1 MKSFY
6 QNFINNLEYNSAED
20 LLYEKPYVEVTNNI
34 EINVWP
40 EYITKKSTPQGDIFI
55 WAYHILISNKSI
67 DIVKLTHRYWRII
80 DEAGNIQEVDDEGVV
95 GEKPEIKPDS
105 SFQYTSAVHL
115 KLPSGIMMGKYKMQK
130 LTNNDSKIEQEFSA
144 IIPAFSLDLPNNKKI
159 LN

>member
-6 QNFINNLEYNSAED
+6 QNFINNLEFNSSED
-20 LLYEKPYVEVTNNI
+20 LLHEKPYVETTNNI

-40 EYITKKSTPQGDIFI
+40 EYITKKSTAQGDIFI
-55 WAYHILISNKSI
+55 WAYHVLIANKSI
-67 DIVKLTHRYWRII
+67 DIVKLTHRYWRIV
-80 DEAGNIQEVDDEGVV
+80 DEAGNVQEVDDEGVV

-115 KLPSGIMMGKYKMQK
+115 KHPSGIMMGRYKMRK
-130 LTNNDSKIEQEFSA
+130 LTNNDSKIEDEFNA